1 MTTDRS
7 YRKAM
12 TIDQALTQIETCA
25 GTQFDPTVAA
35 ALIRVASDSHRHETK
50 RHLALTRLPA

>member
-12 TIDQALTQIETCA
+12 PRSDAVAELRRGS
-25 GTQFDPTVAA
+25 GTQFDPDVVE
-35 ALIRVASDSHRHETK
+35 ALITATD
-50 RHLALTRLPA
+50 